1 MNKKMI
7 ALNELANEIL
17 EGKHDAPK
25 GISTEMNVAA
35 YSYLSAIQEATE
47 KRKFDNL
54 VQHFNESIPI
64 HPKLMPFVASAIKT
78 LLIGKK
84 SGKPQKF
91 TSIQGEAI
99 KQDIQRRIDGQKI
112 SKSKAIEKEAERLG
126 VDIKTID
133 RQLNKNKLSHKQ

>member
-1 MNKKMI
+1 MI
-7 ALNELANEIL
+7 ELNELVNEIL
-17 EGKHDAPK
+17 EGKHDASQ
-25 GISTEMNVAA
+25 GISTAMNVAA

-54 VQHFNESIPI
+54 IQHFNESIPI

-91 TSIQGEAI
+91 TSIQTEAI
-99 KQDIQRRIDGQKI
+99 KQDIQRNIDRRKI
-112 SKSKAIEKEAERLG
+112 SKSKAIESEAERLG
-126 VDIKTID
+126 VDIQTISRHLSKTKSA
-133 RQLNKNKLSHKQ
+133 QK